1 MVLGHAR
8 SMKAIP
14 GGKANNDKIDAQKI
28 AVLRRGGMLPQAYGS
43 PAARRATRDLLR
55 RRRQLR
61 RTRAELLAH
70 LQNTNSPYHLPAMG
84 KKMADKANR
93 VGVAER
99 CPEPAVQKSL
109 AVDRALIGHDDA
121 RLRDG
126 ALAIGRTATHHT
138 AAAGSGRSGLWCL
151 RNNAAGQKYLARL
164 EKNPGTGQAL
174 TV

>member
-8 SMKAIP
+8 AMKAIP
-14 GGKANNDKIDAQKI
+14 GGTANNDQIDAQKI

-70 LQNTNSPYHLPAMG
+70 LQNSNSPYHLPAMG
-84 KKMADKANR
+84 KKMADKATR

-138 AAAGSGRSGLWCL
+138 AQRPSGASGTTRRA
-151 RNNAAGQKYLARL
+151 RNISPAWRKTPARA
-164 EKNPGTGQAL
+164 KP
-174 TV
+174 